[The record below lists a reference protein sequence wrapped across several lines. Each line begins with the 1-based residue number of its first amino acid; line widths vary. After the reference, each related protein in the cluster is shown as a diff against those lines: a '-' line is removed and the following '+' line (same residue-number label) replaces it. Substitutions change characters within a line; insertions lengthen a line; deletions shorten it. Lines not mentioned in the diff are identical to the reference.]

1 MPPLRPVF
9 AADPKLF
16 GRGPMRE
23 PDEVVDPS
31 HLSSDIKL
39 FAATFIAGFL
49 FISILIG

>member
-1 MPPLRPVF
+1 MHAVRPVF

-23 PDEVVDPS
+23 LGEAVDVS
-31 HLSSDIKL
+31 RLSDDIKL